1 MFVNYFN
8 PTVCSSCNY
17 PGNVE
22 YFGLQQR
29 LETQNGNVVH
39 IQTPVFEKVDKVK
52 NSNECI
58 YLENH
63 N

>member
-17 PGNVE
+17 ARNLE
-22 YFGLQQR
+22 YFDLQPR

-39 IQTPVFEKVDKVK
+39 IQTPVFQ
-52 NSNECI
+52 
-58 YLENH
+58 
-63 N
+63 

>member
-39 IQTPVFEKVDKVK
+39 IQTPVFE
-52 NSNECI
+52 
-58 YLENH
+58 
-63 N
+63 